1 MLKSDEARSIENG
14 QVKWLGEAPAV
25 QSARLIV
32 TVLEEK
38 GVEEMEQPVKWCTF
52 PTHMAGKI
60 ECWAILLARSCLKR
74 TGNV

>member
-52 PTHMAGKI
+52 RLIWQEKLR
-60 ECWAILLARSCLKR
+60 CWAILLARSCLKR